1 MVFLIQQTM
10 LYAVP
15 LMIVALAGVCAERS
29 GVINLALEGIMIF
42 GAFIGCF
49 VGAFLILVQNP
60 IQAFWFV
67 VLFLCIQQ
75 IEGNLVYPKVVGN
88 SVGLPSI
95 WVLVAVTVG
104 GSTMGVAG
112 MLVMIPLASVL
123 YSLLRT
129 ATRDKLREK
138 GVEKQK
144 YTGEPPQ
151 LKKKV

>member
-1 MVFLIQQTM
+1 M
-10 LYAVP
+10 
-15 LMIVALAGVCAERS
+15 
-29 GVINLALEGIMIF
+29 
-42 GAFIGCF
+42 
-49 VGAFLILVQNP
+49 
-60 IQAFWFV
+60 
-67 VLFLCIQQ
+67 LFLCIQQ

-129 ATRDKLREK
+129 ATRDRLRAEGRGK
-138 GVEKQK
+138 A
-144 YTGEPPQ
+144 
-151 LKKKV
+151 